1 MNDYDVIVLG
11 TGAAG
16 LTAAITAHEGGAK
29 VGVFEKAE
37 TVGGTS
43 AWSGGQIWIPNNP
56 HELAEG
62 KEDSR
67 EKALTYLMSLSHGMI
82 DPAMAETYIDT
93 GPEMINFLEARTPV
107 EFYSIPDFPDYHPEF
122 PGGMPEGGRT
132 LECPTYPYG
141 ELGAWK
147 DRVGT
152 SPYYPDFTFT
162 IGETTLGKP
171 VPTPAPPEV
180 KEQRRRNDERG
191 MGLALI
197 GRLLKGCLDRGIEP
211 HTNSRALELVIE
223 DGAVAGVRFEGPDGP
238 FTVRAGQVIL
248 ATGGFEWNKDMIR
261 AFTRGPL
268 THPVSIKTNT
278 GDGLKMAM
286 RAGAML
292 GNMREAWWMPVIE
305 VPTEINPMGRQLLT
319 YERTMPGTLMV
330 NRHGKRF
337 TNEASNYNAF
347 GAAFHEQD
355 VSRFE
360 YGNLPCWLIFNQDF
374 YAKWPFVGGLPDSF
388 GGDARP
394 PQWIPGADTLE
405 ELAARVGIDVEQL
418 GKTVQTFNAYAEAGE
433 DPDFRRGESAND
445 LWWGDPA
452 HRGSKRATLGPLGE
466 GPYYAVEVKSGCLGT
481 KGGPQTD
488 TCARVLDVDG
498 ATIPGLFAAGN
509 VMASPMGMTYG
520 GAGGTLGPGMVFGY
534 LAGKTAGENV
544 SAAEKA
550 NEAA

>member
-16 LTAAITAHEGGAK
+16 LTAAITAHEGGAR

-82 DPAMAETYIDT
+82 DPAMAEAYIDT
-93 GPEMINFLEARTPV
+93 GPEMIHFLEARTPV
-107 EFYSIPDFPDYHPEF
+107 EFYAIPDFPDYHPEF

-211 HTNSRALELVIE
+211 HTESRALELVIE

-394 PQWIPGADTLE
+394 PQWIPSADTLE
-405 ELAARVGIDVEQL
+405 GLAERVGIDPAQL
-418 GKTVQTFNAYAEAGE
+418 GKTVKTFNAYAEAGE

-452 HRGSKRATLGPLGE
+452 HRGSKRATLGPLGD

-488 TCARVLDVDG
+488 TRARVLDVDG
-498 ATIPGLFAAGN
+498 AAIPGLFAAGN

-544 SAAEKA
+544 AAVGKA
-550 NEAA
+550 TESV